1 MQYIITSL
9 HLSMNISVI
18 IPGENV
24 NIVYRQV
31 DIHATNVVA
40 TKLLCYKTKYTTT
53 NYKRKENQNNNNK

>member
-1 MQYIITSL
+1 
-9 HLSMNISVI
+9 MNISVI